1 MLKMLNQ
8 MGPNSLTKLF
18 NYKEISNYE
27 FRNIST
33 AVCLPQPRTK
43 SMEKSFMNDGAYIWN
58 SLIQKLG
65 RASRYRHYE
74 NKIAAHVIR

>member
-1 MLKMLNQ
+1 MR
-8 MGPNSLTKLF
+8 PNSLTKCF

-33 AVCLPQPRTK
+33 AVCLPQPRTN
-43 SMEKSFMNDGAYIWN
+43 SMKKSFICEGAYIWY
-58 SLIQKLG
+58 LLPIEIR
-65 RASRYRHYE
+65 RASHYRHYE